1 MNPSGVDRKSDIF
14 HDPVG
19 GSLFH
24 AAERK
29 ERKKKFIIN
38 CALIIERA
46 AYKETRS
53 GVFRSYDVH
62 DVFFFSSL
70 FLLLFAFNGNFY
82 ASEVFFFLR
91 NIVSNRILV
100 LVTVT
105 SVYPI
110 NLMFRYGST
119 RKKRACNTE
128 RTHLEFD
135 AIFYNNCQERV
146 ALV

>member
-14 HDPVG
+14 RDPVG

-62 DVFFFSSL
+62 DIFFFVPLCFSSFSRL
-70 FLLLFAFNGNFY
+70 MEIFMRAK
-82 ASEVFFFLR
+82 FFF
-91 NIVSNRILV
+91 
-100 LVTVT
+100 
-105 SVYPI
+105 
-110 NLMFRYGST
+110 F
-119 RKKRACNTE
+119 
-128 RTHLEFD
+128 F
-135 AIFYNNCQERV
+135 FF
-146 ALV
+146 